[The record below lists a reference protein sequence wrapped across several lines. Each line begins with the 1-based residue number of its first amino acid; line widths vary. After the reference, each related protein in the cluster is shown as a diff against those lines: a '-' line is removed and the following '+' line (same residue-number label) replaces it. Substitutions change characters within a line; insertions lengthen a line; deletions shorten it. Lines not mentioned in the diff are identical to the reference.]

1 MKWDEVGQLLQTA
14 LDRQDTHR
22 LVDVLD
28 ALEQG
33 QAQLW
38 TTENSCAVTE
48 IIEYPSG
55 ARKARIWLAAGKRAE
70 LLSMLRDI
78 EIWAKD
84 ERCTSVYIVG
94 RRGWKRILKDYKE
107 PHTMLEKF
115 L

>member
-33 QAQLW
+33 Q
-38 TTENSCAVTE
+38 AVTE